1 MISELRNIAIQQGDA
16 QMNKLTR
23 RHFFAKIRFEIMKNY
38 WWKVL
43 SIVILVS
50 VILIGLLVPLKPG
63 LTVIKP
69 FSIETGQ
76 QVEVSVH
83 GYNTFFEKAKDLNAW
98 LKLDE
103 VHALEAID
111 IRVVSDQELMLK
123 FDIPEQLPVPSAI
136 GDASLVINSDVDGAF
151 VRPSALA
158 IRQIADSKDRSE
170 AAEIWKSTPID
181 NLYALNSYRFP
192 YRNILSETIRNTYFH
207 IPMWFGMIL
216 IFLYAAILSVK
227 FLRKPDYD
235 LDDKITALI
244 GVGILFGVMGIVTGA
259 IWARFTWGDYW
270 SGDIKQNMSLICL
283 LIYSAYFMLRASMN
297 DAERRGRV
305 SAAYSLFAF
314 VTMIPLLFII
324 PRMQDSLHPGSGGN
338 PALGGEDLDNTM
350 RLIFYP
356 AIIGWTLLGLW
367 MAQVSFRLKRLIRKQ
382 MEIEMNG

>member
-1 MISELRNIAIQQGDA
+1 MSIII
-16 QMNKLTR
+16 
-23 RHFFAKIRFEIMKNY
+23 
-38 WWKVL
+38 L
-43 SIVILVS
+43 SS
-50 VILIGLLVPLKPG
+50 VILTGFLVPLKPG
-63 LTVIKP
+63 LTVIEP
-69 FSIETGQ
+69 FSLETGQ
-76 QVEVSVH
+76 EVEVTVH
-83 GYNTFFEKAKDLNAW
+83 GYNTFFDKANHLEAW

-103 VHALEAID
+103 LHALKAMEV
-111 IRVVSDQELMLK
+111 RVLSDQDLVLR

-136 GDASLVINSDVDGAF
+136 GDASLVINSDIDGAF

-158 IRQIADSKDRSE
+158 LRQVAASQDRTNAS
-170 AAEIWKSTPID
+170 EIWKSSPID
-181 NLYALNSYRFP
+181 NLYQLSAFRFP

-235 LDDKITALI
+235 LDDKITSLI
-244 GVGILFGVMGIVTGA
+244 GVGILFGVMGLVTGA

-350 RLIFYP
+350 RMIFYP

-367 MAQVSFRLKRLIRKQ
+367 MAQLNFRVKRLIRKQ